1 MHEDA
6 APRMSMLQKGDDD
19 ILDLPVQHRHDAR
32 LLPAS
37 LVQETRTVEVVWSTG
52 AEVRRSDPWTGK
64 PYHEVLS
71 LEPGH
76 VDLSRLEAG
85 APLLDSH
92 AAFSLA
98 GIIGVVERAWIE
110 PGAAGPEGR
119 AVIRFSSRAEVT
131 PVWEDVRSGIIRHVS
146 VGYRVRT
153 FRIEEDADPPIW
165 RAVDWQP
172 VELSLVAVPADPG
185 AGLRSDDRLAQH
197 CRLLRRRDHPSTE
210 TSPMNDT
217 ITGDAPAAEAADDQ
231 ETEAVTST
239 TDASATDDEVID
251 ADPPKTRA
259 APPEV
264 VVAPTSAMRSALA
277 AERRRAAP
285 AETVTRQPATD
296 EAATRAIAERV
307 LREER
312 ERVAGITDAA
322 RKLGIDTAVA
332 EEFIRRGIGLDEAR
346 RSLIDTAAERDR
358 SIETRPH
365 HIRAGGQDEVTTRRA
380 AVENALLHRYDP
392 GRHALSEPARDWR
405 GLSLIEMA
413 RSLLEAAGERPRGLS
428 RDEIATRAL
437 HSTSHFPHILA
448 AVTGKTLRAAY
459 EAAPRTFMPI
469 ARRTSAADFKQIHRL
484 QLGEAPQLEKVGES
498 GEFKRGTIGEAKES
512 YRVETWGKVIGI
524 TRQVIIN
531 DDLDAFTRVPALF
544 GTSAA
549 TLESDIV
556 WGIVIDNPAMADTNP
571 LFHASHK
578 NLASTGTALDV
589 PSLGKAR
596 TAMAKQTGL
605 DGKTLLNL
613 RPTFLVVPAA
623 LELMAEQLIA
633 QSLVPAK
640 TTDVVPNSI
649 RSLAVI
655 AEPRLDPASGAV
667 PWFLFASP
675 AAIDTIEY
683 AYHEGQDGVFI
694 ESRTGFDVDGVEIK
708 ARLDF
713 GAKGGRYYNVDF
725 GRTDQAAVAAAYGLR
740 SWRVEGLAGRP
751 TRAAWQPPAD
761 SATAPK

>member
-1 MHEDA
+1 MPELA
-6 APRMSMLQKGDDD
+6 AALPAAIPVPPE
-19 ILDLPVQHRHDAR
+19 ILDLPLQQRHDVR

-37 LVQETRTVEVVWSTG
+37 LAAETRTVEVVWSTG
-52 AEVRRSDPWTGK
+52 AEVRRTDPWTGK
-64 PYHEVLS
+64 PYHEALS

-76 VDLSRLEAG
+76 VDLSRLEGG

-92 AAFSLA
+92 AAYSLA

-110 PGAAGPEGR
+110 NGAAGPEGR
-119 AVIRFSSRAEVT
+119 AVIRFSSRAEVE
-131 PVWEDVRSGIIRHVS
+131 PVWPDVRSGIIRHVS

-153 FRIEEDADPPIW
+153 YSVEEDADPPVW

-185 AGLRSDDRLAQH
+185 AGMRTDKPTH
-197 CRLLRRRDHPSTE
+197 PCRLVRRPDPPRTE
-210 TSPMNDT
+210 TRAMNDT
-217 ITGDAPAAEAADDQ
+217 ITREAPAAEAAEDQ
-231 ETEAVTST
+231 ETEAVIIEPDDVGEV
-239 TDASATDDEVID
+239 DAPESPPPDVI
-251 ADPPKTRA
+251 
-259 APPEV
+259 
-264 VVAPTSAMRSALA
+264 APTSAMRSALEA
-277 AERRRAAP
+277 QRRRATLP
-285 AETVTRQPATD
+285 ETVTRQHVPD
-296 EAATRAIAERV
+296 ETATRAIAERV

-322 RKLGIDTAVA
+322 RKLGVDTAVA
-332 EEFIRRGIGLDEAR
+332 EDLVRRGIGLDEAR
-346 RSLIDTAAERDR
+346 RSLIDKAAEQDR
-358 SIETRPH
+358 SVETRPH
-365 HIRAGGQDEVTTRRA
+365 HIRACGQDEITTRRA
-380 AVENALLHRYDP
+380 AVENALLHRFDP

-437 HSTSHFPHILA
+437 HSTSDFPAILA

-484 QLGEAPQLEKVGES
+484 QLGEAPQLEKVNES

-571 LFHASHK
+571 LFHATHK
-578 NLASTGTALDV
+578 NLAGTGTALDV

-623 LELMAEQLIA
+623 LELAAEQLIA

-675 AAIDTIEY
+675 ASIDTIEY
-683 AYHEGQDGVFI
+683 AYLEGQDGVFI

-713 GAKGGRYYNVDF
+713 GAKAIDWRGMFKNPG
-725 GRTDQAAVAAAYGLR
+725 VAL
-740 SWRVEGLAGRP
+740 S
-751 TRAAWQPPAD
+751 
-761 SATAPK
+761 

>member
-1 MHEDA
+1 MNEPLDIPA
-6 APRMSMLQKGDDD
+6 SSAEAPRQ
-19 ILDLPVQHRHDAR
+19 IVDLPLQQRHDVR

-37 LVQETRTVEVVWSTG
+37 LAAEARTVEVVWSTG
-52 AEVRRSDPWTGK
+52 ATVRRSDPWTGK
-64 PYHEVLS
+64 HYDEVLS
-71 LEPGH
+71 LELGH
-76 VDLSRLEAG
+76 VDLSRLESG

-110 PGAAGPEGR
+110 SGSSGPEGR

-146 VGYRVRT
+146 VGYRVRS
-153 FRIEEDADPPIW
+153 FRIEEDADPPVW

-185 AGLRSDDRLAQH
+185 AGTRNENPTNP
-197 CRLLRRRDHPSTE
+197 CRLLRRSHPPCTE
-210 TSPMNDT
+210 TRAMNDT
-217 ITGDAPAAEAADDQ
+217 ITRDAPAETDNQ
-231 ETEAVTST
+231 ETEPVTT
-239 TDASATDDEVID
+239 ETDDTATEAVEQD
-251 ADPPKTRA
+251 E
-259 APPEV
+259 APPDL
-264 VVAPTSAMRSALA
+264 VAPTSAMRSALEA
-277 AERRRAAP
+277 QRRRAAP
-285 AETVTRQPATD
+285 AETVTRQAVPD
-296 EAATRAIAERV
+296 ETATRAIAERV
-307 LREER
+307 LKEER

-322 RKLGIDTAVA
+322 RKLGVDTTVA
-332 EEFIRRGIGLDEAR
+332 DDLVRRGIGLDEAR
-346 RSLIDTAAERDR
+346 RSLIDQAAERDR
-358 SIETRPH
+358 AVETRPH
-365 HIRAGGQDEVTTRRA
+365 HIRAGGLDEVTTRRA
-380 AVENALLHRYDP
+380 AIESALLHRFDP

-437 HSTSHFPHILA
+437 HSTSDFPHILA

-578 NLASTGTALDV
+578 NLAGTGTALDV

-613 RPTFLVVPAA
+613 RPTFLVVPAG
-623 LELMAEQLIA
+623 LELAAEQLIA

-675 AAIDTIEY
+675 ASIDTIEY
-683 AYHEGQDGVFI
+683 AYLEGQDGVFI

-713 GAKGGRYYNVDF
+713 GAKAID
-725 GRTDQAAVAAAYGLR
+725 
-740 SWRVEGLAGRP
+740 WRGMFKNPGVTL
-751 TRAAWQPPAD
+751 
-761 SATAPK
+761 S